1 MRNVL
6 VRNLTKKKPH
16 DRINVINQLFSGQCP
31 VIRFKCSKS
40 DKLLSEP
47 VELLHDRHFWMS
59 SLHLNRRGRIDS
71 GHRTETGTGGRSENS
86 LKHVPESGST

>member
-47 VELLHDRHFWMS
+47 VELLQDRHFLDVVS
-59 SLHLNRRGRIDS
+59 TSIDADISTPDTGPRLEPEPDENRTVRKLS
-71 GHRTETGTGGRSENS
+71 
-86 LKHVPESGST
+86 

>member
-16 DRINVINQLFSGQCP
+16 DRINVINQLFSGQSL
-31 VIRFKCSKS
+31 VIRLKFSKS

-47 VELLHDRHFWMS
+47 VTSPSFWPSSGPQSTLVRPGSDIDGDR
-59 SLHLNRRGRIDS
+59 
-71 GHRTETGTGGRSENS
+71 T
-86 LKHVPESGST
+86 K

>member
-16 DRINVINQLFSGQCP
+16 DRINVINQLFSGQCL
-31 VIRFKCSKS
+31 VIRLKFFSKS

-47 VELLHDRHFWMS
+47 VTRASFWPS
-59 SLHLNRRGRIDS
+59 SGPQSTLVR
-71 GHRTETGTGGRSENS
+71 
-86 LKHVPESGST
+86 SGSDIDGDRTK